1 MDNDDLVFGQK
12 PSRPARRDRRRHDEL
27 PPGENHQRGI
37 SLERSRRRSGS
48 LTSRNFHLDDD
59 VTKAWNTSIEEQT
72 RLLEEIQRQQQRT
85 ATETAAVAAAMPA
98 MVTRTS
104 PAYHQSHMVEE
115 EKFVSSDETQRFSSS
130 SRSSR
135 WEQFSTRHEE
145 TSMDFCGNLTTS
157 DNGSRL
163 TKTVR
168 RAKSAS
174 AKKSNSSIVDRIL
187 TSGGSH
193 HVMSDD
199 DDTSMPDLLPF
210 TSKSTINP
218 KQEQNVMKPKRSKEK
233 KSRIESSS
241 LVDQYVGR
249 QQTSG
254 RNRADSTAERGNLVR
269 RNSVTR
275 RSNEVLRTEHIHH
288 QSSSSNISN
297 YFQGDLISW
306 DTPPNRSRDDLV
318 FGTQNQFN
326 NSETHR
332 VHWSENQSKIEKSK
346 SQGSILRQDSLT
358 NVNSYLPQV
367 PSRKKS
373 FNVSNRDGDDL
384 VFGQRNNSN
393 TIETSRQER
402 RRRSIEKSGSQSN
415 LRRQESLTDLSNFLH
430 EDLNRKWSLNTP
442 AREDLV
448 FGHMPSSNNNV
459 VSSTE
464 RSNLS
469 RRNSVTRRSNEA
481 LRTEHIHR
489 QNSSS
494 NVNNYLQGDL
504 RDHRR
509 QETNQ
514 PAWLERSGSQGNL
527 RRQDSMSNLSNLQD
541 DINSLLRDT
550 TTTSTSSS
558 NVQTSTRCDNGYIN
572 SGHRS
577 NYQAIASSLLSEPAP
592 R

>member
-1 MDNDDLVFGQK
+1 M
-12 PSRPARRDRRRHDEL
+12 
-27 PPGENHQRGI
+27 
-37 SLERSRRRSGS
+37 
-48 LTSRNFHLDDD
+48 
-59 VTKAWNTSIEEQT
+59 
-72 RLLEEIQRQQQRT
+72 
-85 ATETAAVAAAMPA
+85 
-98 MVTRTS
+98 
-104 PAYHQSHMVEE
+104 
-115 EKFVSSDETQRFSSS
+115 
-130 SRSSR
+130 
-135 WEQFSTRHEE
+135 
-145 TSMDFCGNLTTS
+145 
-157 DNGSRL
+157 
-163 TKTVR
+163 
-168 RAKSAS
+168 
-174 AKKSNSSIVDRIL
+174 
-187 TSGGSH
+187 
-193 HVMSDD
+193 
-199 DDTSMPDLLPF
+199 
-210 TSKSTINP
+210 
-218 KQEQNVMKPKRSKEK
+218 
-233 KSRIESSS
+233 
-241 LVDQYVGR
+241 
-249 QQTSG
+249 
-254 RNRADSTAERGNLVR
+254 
-269 RNSVTR
+269 
-275 RSNEVLRTEHIHH
+275 
-288 QSSSSNISN
+288 
-297 YFQGDLISW
+297 
-306 DTPPNRSRDDLV
+306 
-318 FGTQNQFN
+318 
-326 NSETHR
+326 
-332 VHWSENQSKIEKSK
+332 HWSENQSKIEKSK

-358 NVNSYLPQV
+358 NVNSYLPQA